1 MLLVFFLA
9 MQMAQKLSDEKQ
21 LGEQLILLNHRNFA
35 EVKATLDAKMETYF
49 EMAVQDIDHALSQ
62 LYGESYMVTISL
74 QQLSATFRCADL
86 MEKIFQAA

>member
-1 MLLVFFLA
+1 

-35 EVKATLDAKMETYF
+35 EVKAALDAKMETYF

-62 LYGESYMVTISL
+62 LYGESYTGYDFAATIVSDFPSL
-74 QQLSATFRCADL
+74 QNL